1 MFVCDYFISLISII
15 QDKEPD
21 FELDFSYL
29 ERLPHVNMM
38 VADLIKQV
46 I

>member
-21 FELDFSYL
+21 FELDFSYQ
-29 ERLPHVNMM
+29 ERLPHVNMT